1 MYENVLKDTGPL
13 FQVAVMVMLAVL
25 LAMIIDLGAG
35 LYKAKQRG
43 ELRTSEALRRTLSK
57 FISYE
62 GGLMIATIADL
73 FIHLS
78 KFYQLVGMGALIG
91 VPIVSILVGLFL
103 LVVEFMSVRE
113 KADAKTKK
121 QQEQALAEEIAEKR
135 EKLASDEA
143 GVERGSRRVLQMDCR
158 KEPRGRGRRRR

>member
-1 MYENVLKDTGPL
+1 MDELFCNTGAL
-13 FQVAVMVMLAVL
+13 FKVAVVVMLLVL

-62 GGLMIATIADL
+62 GGLTIAVMVDVLINFAKVFEL
-73 FIHLS
+73 FGLEILT
-78 KFYQLVGMGALIG
+78 V
-91 VPIVSILVGLFL
+91 VPVVTILVGIFL
-103 LVVEFMSVRE
+103 LIVEFMSVRE

-121 QQEQALAEEIAEKR
+121 QQERAADLIGKLITKEDIAEILR
-135 EKLASDEA
+135 VALERNEKAPAAEQE
-143 GVERGSRRVLQMDCR
+143 GE
-158 KEPRGRGRRRR
+158 

>member
-78 KFYQLVGMGALIG
+78 KFYRLIGMSALIG

-121 QQEQALAEEIAEKR
+121 QQEQAAELLMKLVSKEDLAEFFKWIAEKNHTAGGG
-135 EKLASDEA
+135 EGDE
-143 GVERGSRRVLQMDCR
+143 GQ
-158 KEPRGRGRRRR
+158 

>member
-1 MYENVLKDTGPL
+1 MYEIVLKDSGPL
-13 FQVAVMVMLAVL
+13 FQVAVIVMLLVL

-43 ELRTSEALRRTLSK
+43 ELRTSEALRRTLTK

-62 GGLMIATIADL
+62 GGLMIATSADL

-78 KFYQLVGMGALIG
+78 KLYQLVGIGLLIG
-91 VPIVSILVGLFL
+91 VPVVTILVGLFL

-121 QQEQALAEEIAEKR
+121 QQEQAAELLMKLVSREELGEFFKWVAEKN
-135 EKLASDEA
+135 
-143 GVERGSRRVLQMDCR
+143 
-158 KEPRGRGRRRR
+158 KESMKEETDQ

>member
-1 MYENVLKDTGPL
+1 MNEIFVNTGPL
-13 FQVAVMVMLAVL
+13 VRVSVVVMILVF

-35 LYKAKQRG
+35 LFKAKQRG

-62 GGLMIATIADL
+62 GGLTIAVMVDVLINFAKVYEL
-73 FIHLS
+73 FRLD
-78 KFYQLVGMGALIG
+78 ALTV
-91 VPIVSILVGLFL
+91 VPVVTILVGIFL

-121 QQEQALAEEIAEKR
+121 QQERAAELIGKLITKEDLAAILRAALESR
-135 EKLASDEA
+135 EAPQVGQEVGDGE
-143 GVERGSRRVLQMDCR
+143 V
-158 KEPRGRGRRRR
+158 